1 MGSGHVATDA
11 LGGKCGP
18 HIPNLGWSGAMVSE
32 EELRTIWR
40 AIDAVKDEALRAAAT
55 DALEQI
61 IPVRRWPDYIAR

>member
-1 MGSGHVATDA
+1 
-11 LGGKCGP
+11 
-18 HIPNLGWSGAMVSE
+18 MVSE